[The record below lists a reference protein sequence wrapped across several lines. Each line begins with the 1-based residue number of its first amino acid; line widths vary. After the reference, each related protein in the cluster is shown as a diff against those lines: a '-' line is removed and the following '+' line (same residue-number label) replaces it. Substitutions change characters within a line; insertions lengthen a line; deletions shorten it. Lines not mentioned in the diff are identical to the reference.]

1 LIITTVAAVVESQI
15 TYFLFIFRC
24 NALERKW
31 TTNEPNQRSRI
42 WEEVI

>member
-1 LIITTVAAVVESQI
+1 LIITTVAAGVESQI
-15 TYFLFIFRC
+15 TCFSFILRY

-31 TTNEPNQRSRI
+31 TANEPNQRNRI